1 MSLPSWI
8 LASHKIEK
16 LVLNWLEEDIPSFDY
31 GAQAVGDKWTTATL
45 YAKSQGVLAGKPFF
59 DAIFQHLGC
68 TVQWE
73 ESFDDGRCLDPY
85 FVSSSG
91 VENGLGGLLTL
102 ARIQGPACNILRGE
116 RTALNVLARCSGIAT
131 RAFGLSRLAQQH
143 DWNGRIAGTRKTTPG
158 FRLVEKYA
166 MLVGG
171 VDTHRMDLSS
181 MVMLKDN
188 HIWSCGSIAQ
198 AIQQAQ
204 RVAGFS
210 LKIEVECQSFSDAC
224 QAAEN
229 GADVVMLDNM
239 SATQAKQVANALRQ
253 LYPHIWIECS
263 GGIREDNIV
272 DYFSPDIDIV
282 SLSLSQHCDV
292 VDFSLKVDAGS
303 RNSIGAKE

>member
-1 MSLPSWI
+1 
-8 LASHKIEK
+8 
-16 LVLNWLEEDIPSFDY
+16 
-31 GAQAVGDKWTTATL
+31 
-45 YAKSQGVLAGKPFF
+45 
-59 DAIFQHLGC
+59 
-68 TVQWE
+68 
-73 ESFDDGRCLDPY
+73 
-85 FVSSSG
+85 
-91 VENGLGGLLTL
+91 
-102 ARIQGPACNILRGE
+102 
-116 RTALNVLARCSGIAT
+116 
-131 RAFGLSRLAQQH
+131 
-143 DWNGRIAGTRKTTPG
+143 
-158 FRLVEKYA
+158 
-166 MLVGG
+166 
-171 VDTHRMDLSS
+171 